1 MFYELYTWLR
11 DLNNDFALIAY
22 LFGAI
27 NAVKDK
33 YGCNGFSIE
42 LDQHPLVSYL
52 YIYVIQQSNLL
63 LPDKI
68 KNKIKKIK
76 MLQITQ
82 NIINTEK

>member
-1 MFYELYTWLR
+1 MFMFYELYTWLR

-42 LDQHPLVSYL
+42 LD
-52 YIYVIQQSNLL
+52 
-63 LPDKI
+63 
-68 KNKIKKIK
+68 
-76 MLQITQ
+76 
-82 NIINTEK
+82 